1 MIIKN
6 RKKSQVI
13 NMWNKKFITGK
24 SPYSKKKKKK
34 SNMNNFMS
42 INLTNSLE
50 IHDESNMSK

>member
-24 SPYSKKKKKK
+24 SPYSKKKKK
-34 SNMNNFMS
+34 SDMSNFMS
-42 INLTNSLE
+42 INLMNSLE

>member
-24 SPYSKKKKKK
+24 SPYSKKKKRV
-34 SNMNNFMS
+34 
-42 INLTNSLE
+42 T
-50 IHDESNMSK
+50 